1 MMMAGHNK
9 WSKVKHIKAKQD
21 AIKGKAFTKAIKDI
35 TTAAR
40 AGGGDPETN
49 AALRL
54 AIDRAKAV
62 SMPQSNIQR
71 AIDKATG
78 NLQGVHYD
86 EITYEGYGPGGVAI
100 MVECMTDNKNRT
112 VASVRHAFS
121 KNGGSMGESG
131 CVAWMFDKKGIITV
145 TKSDKDDEIM
155 EVAMDNGA
163 SDIKEF
169 DDFLLFECEPADF
182 NDLLK
187 AIEETGAQIQESSI
201 ELVANNE
208 VDVDDETA
216 AKVEKLIDVLEEDD
230 DIQNVYHNMS

>member
-1 MMMAGHNK
+1 MSGHNK
-9 WSKVKHIKAKQD
+9 WSKIKHVKAKQD
-21 AIKGKAFTKAIKDI
+21 AIKGKVFTKAIKDI

-40 AGGGDPETN
+40 AGGGDLETN

-54 AIDRAKAV
+54 AVERAKAV
-62 SMPQSNIQR
+62 SMPASNIQR

-86 EITYEGYGPGGVAI
+86 EITYEGYGPNGVAI

-112 VASVRHAFS
+112 VASIRHAFS

-145 TKSDKDDEIM
+145 QKSDKDDEIM
-155 EVAMDNGA
+155 EIAMENGA
-163 SDIKEF
+163 NDIKEF
-169 DDFLLFECEPADF
+169 DDFILFESDPNDF
-182 NDLLK
+182 NLLLK
-187 AIEETGAQIQESSI
+187 AIEQSGATILDSSV

-208 VDVDDETA
+208 VDVEDDVAE
-216 AKVEKLIDVLEEDD
+216 KVEKLIDILEEDED
-230 DIQNVYHNMS
+230 VQNVYHNMS

>member
-1 MMMAGHNK
+1 MAGHNK

-40 AGGGDPETN
+40 AGGGDLDSN

-54 AIDRAKAV
+54 AVERAKAV

-86 EITYEGYGPGGVAI
+86 EIIYEGYGPGGVAI

-145 TKSDKDDEIM
+145 EKSDKDDEIM
-155 EVAMDNGA
+155 EIAMDNGA

-169 DDFLLFECEPADF
+169 DDFLLFECEPSDF
-182 NDLLK
+182 NELLK
-187 AIEETGAQIQESSI
+187 AIEESGATIQESSI

-230 DIQNVYHNMS
+230 DVQNVYHNMS

>member
-1 MMMAGHNK
+1 MSGHNK
-9 WSKVKHIKAKQD
+9 WSKIKHVKAKQD
-21 AIKGKAFTKAIKDI
+21 AIKGKVFTKAIKDI
-35 TTAAR
+35 ATAAR
-40 AGGGDPETN
+40 AGGGDLDSN

-54 AIDRAKAV
+54 AVERAKAV

-86 EITYEGYGPGGVAI
+86 EITYEGYGPSGVAI

-145 TKSDKDDEIM
+145 AKSDKDEEIM
-155 EVAMDNGA
+155 EIAMDNGA

-169 DDFLLFECEPADF
+169 DDFLLFECEPSDF
-182 NDLLK
+182 NELLK
-187 AIEETGAQIQESSI
+187 AIEDSGADIQESSI

-216 AKVEKLIDVLEEDD
+216 IKVEKLIDVLEDD
-230 DIQNVYHNMS
+230 DDVQNVYHNMS

>member
-1 MMMAGHNK
+1 MSGHNK
-9 WSKVKHIKAKQD
+9 WSKIKHVKAKQD
-21 AIKGKAFTKAIKDI
+21 AIKGKVFTKAIKDI

-40 AGGGDPETN
+40 AGGGDLETN

-54 AIDRAKAV
+54 AVERAKAV
-62 SMPQSNIQR
+62 SMPASNIQR

-86 EITYEGYGPGGVAI
+86 EITYEGYGPNGVAI

-112 VASVRHAFS
+112 VASIRHAFT

-145 TKSDKDDEIM
+145 QRSDKDDEIM
-155 EVAMDNGA
+155 EIAMENGA
-163 SDIKEF
+163 NDIKEF
-169 DDFLLFECEPADF
+169 DDFILFESDPNDF
-182 NDLLK
+182 NLLLK
-187 AIEETGAQIQESSI
+187 AIEKSGATILDSSV

-208 VDVDDETA
+208 VDVEDEVA
-216 AKVEKLIDVLEEDD
+216 EKVEKLIDILEEDED
-230 DIQNVYHNMS
+230 VQNVYHNMS